1 MSEMKNNN
9 VPSSLKQCVSLI
21 VKRSIE
27 FTHCMNQNYQE
38 HIAFLEALIDQ
49 IPQSLHGPLIAKTPK
64 TVRKKEVRRIETI
77 PENDITQ
84 NEPVHSTS
92 LIKDETS
99 DKKVVEDIRPGRSKR
114 KASQKAADNIKKQQS
129 LTLSTKLRRLSN
141 GDIVEKSP
149 KKVRESQSKRRK
161 ASNSSDEEKSRPSKY
176 TKIDTTVTLTRL
188 SEKDTLQDEIPTRRI
203 TRSSNKRKQVKSVAP
218 QHSNKEL
225 NKENTI
231 RHDNQFDETIDKTGG
246 NDTLEPSMYEDAIS
260 KLVVPVMNSTMN
272 NINTTMT
279 LDKRAMNATVILEPL
294 PQKYLNET
302 VTLDK
307 QATSNSNSRKG
318 STNSSIVQAKAKVH
332 SNSPYHSSKATAP
345 LASTLQDRMKV
356 IQNDLADKELEALLT
371 DDESSPEARVIPER
385 KSKTPQKTRKRRKP
399 KKDEHSYL
407 SSDDD
412 GDVDEIASTPP
423 KTALREINH
432 VKPNKPNA
440 YKPTALFSPYAKDSV
455 KQRVNAFEQAGKI
468 DCPSVD
474 VEVPIR
480 TTRTKTR
487 AMAAAENVKIQAN
500 VSKTV
505 AQKLARKSL
514 AKAKRISLV
523 KQLKL
528 NEESKENQNANVAQ
542 KISKLLTVTEKSNY
556 KQQLKAN
563 SAQKSRIPR
572 TPNNTQPLSSYSR
585 TLTAPRARIVSN
597 VETFIQQSRTAQKI
611 TSTERLEENY
621 RRAHEDDARR
631 KREET
636 LKAMSEEKRRKR
648 EEKELKNKLAREAK
662 EKREQEK
669 RLKAE
674 REREEKAKLALEM
687 QEKQKEEA
695 EKKRIA
701 QMERAM
707 QKKEEKRKYEEQ
719 QRLKRL
725 REQEEEER
733 LVAEQKRREF
743 EAERRRLAEARAQAA
758 EAAKLRALKAK
769 EAQNPTSYILDSE
782 PDEDSSDNEHRPKYP
797 IPYWARA
804 DVRKTHLAMQHFVPI
819 SGVRDFFGSKECTPD
834 LRAMFNGINRNRLV
848 RTSSAIWKTPPRFSM
863 MSRTINNDDD
873 QE

>member
-528 NEESKENQNANVAQ
+528 NEESKE
-542 KISKLLTVTEKSNY
+542 
-556 KQQLKAN
+556 
-563 SAQKSRIPR
+563 
-572 TPNNTQPLSSYSR
+572 YSR

-758 EAAKLRALKAK
+758 EAAKLRALKVHMPSLQLFNVFRLCLTRMYNFQAK